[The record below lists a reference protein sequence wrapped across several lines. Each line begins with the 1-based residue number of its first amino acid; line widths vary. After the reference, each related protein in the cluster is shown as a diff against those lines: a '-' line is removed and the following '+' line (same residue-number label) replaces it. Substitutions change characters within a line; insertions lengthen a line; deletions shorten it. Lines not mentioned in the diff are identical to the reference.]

1 MILVIKYYSFFVL
14 MQSIC
19 DSEPGYDI
27 GSSWLQCWD
36 IVELAVISSLL
47 EELRIVMFA
56 VKSPFKGCIIGG
68 ADCATTMDTFEA
80 VLMIWETFHTCLWHR
95 QPTLVPHFQLNNN
108 S

>member
-1 MILVIKYYSFFVL
+1 LGILEIHAC
-14 MQSIC
+14 ITT
-19 DSEPGYDI
+19 
-27 GSSWLQCWD
+27 SWLQCWG

-80 VLMIWETFHTCLWHR
+80 VLMIWETFHTCFQGHQKGAAKINFNCILWDGTSGGELGN
-95 QPTLVPHFQLNNN
+95 QVQLQC
-108 S
+108 